1 MSVRLKDIR
10 EDRDLSQK
18 TVADLLNVRQNTYSQ
33 YESGKRQIPIESLIK
48 LAAVYQ
54 VSVDYMLELTDTP
67 TPYPRKK

>member
-1 MSVRLKDIR
+1 MRLKDIR

>member
-1 MSVRLKDIR
+1 MRLKDIR

-48 LAAVYQ
+48 LAVVYQ